1 MYLLGFL
8 VPDYLNYESDKTSY
22 VKAIENNAKNY
33 NPFNLLLYEMKKY
46 LLNNVITIFG
56 IIQVKKK

>member
-22 VKAIENNAKNY
+22 AKAIENNAKNY

-46 LLNNVITIFG
+46 L
-56 IIQVKKK
+56 VK